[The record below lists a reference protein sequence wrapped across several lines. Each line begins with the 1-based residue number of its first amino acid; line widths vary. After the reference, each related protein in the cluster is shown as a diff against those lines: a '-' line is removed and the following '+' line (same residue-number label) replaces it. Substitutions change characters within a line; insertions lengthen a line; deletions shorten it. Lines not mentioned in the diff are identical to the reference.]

1 MNSMRKSILA
11 GSWYPAKPSTLR
23 SDILGY
29 MNAAPDLF
37 LDGDIVGMIAPHAGY
52 MYSGFVAAHAYRL
65 IRGSKYDAVI
75 LIGPSHRLSFS
86 GVSIWPFGGYETPL
100 GTVPIEEELARLIMK
115 GSDLIHEEPAAHL
128 QEHSLEIQLPF
139 LQVAL
144 ETFKLVPLV
153 MGDQSPQTCLMLA
166 ETIFEAVQ
174 GRNVLILGSSD
185 LSHFHDAPAAEK
197 LDKVALKHI
206 ERNDT
211 EGLLE
216 GLSKEKTEACGGGPV
231 AVTMMT
237 ANQMGAG
244 KVRLLKYA
252 HSGDITGDKSSVVGY
267 AAAVC
272 YR

>member
-1 MNSMRKSILA
+1 MRKSILA
-11 GSWYPAKPSTLR
+11 GSWYPAKPSILR

-29 MNAAPDLF
+29 MNAVPDLR
-37 LDGDIVGMIAPHAGY
+37 LDGDIVGMIVPHAGY

-65 IRGSKYDAVI
+65 IRGSKYDAVV
-75 LIGPSHRLSFS
+75 LIGPSHRLNFP
-86 GVSIWPFGGYETPL
+86 GVSIWRFGGYETPL
-100 GTVPIEEELARLIMK
+100 GAVSIDEDLAYLMMK
-115 GSDLIHEEPAAHL
+115 GTDLVYEEPAAHL

-144 ETFKLVPLV
+144 GTFSLVPLV
-153 MGDQSPQTCLMLA
+153 MGDQGLQACLKLA
-166 ETIFEAVQ
+166 EAIFKAVQ
-174 GRNVLILGSSD
+174 GRNVLIVGSSD

-197 LDKVALKHI
+197 LDKAALKHI

-211 EGLLE
+211 RGLIE
-216 GLSKEKTEACGGGPV
+216 SLSKEKAEACGGGPM
-231 AVTMMT
+231 AVTMMA
-237 ANQMGAG
+237 ANQLGAG

-252 HSGDITGDKSSVVGY
+252 HSGDVTGDKSSVVGY